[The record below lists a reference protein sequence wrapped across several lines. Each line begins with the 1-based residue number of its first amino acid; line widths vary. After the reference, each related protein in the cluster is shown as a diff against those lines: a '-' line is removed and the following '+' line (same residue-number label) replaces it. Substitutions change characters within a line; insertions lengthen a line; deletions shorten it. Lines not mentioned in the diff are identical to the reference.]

1 MVDPLFFWAAFWIL
15 NLVQAVL
22 TAELGF
28 TYAQAASAEELL
40 AGVNADLA
48 AEAL

>member
-1 MVDPLFFWAAFWIL
+1 
-15 NLVQAVL
+15 LVQAVL

-28 TYAQAASAEELL
+28 IYVQATSAEELL

-48 AEAL
+48 GNMTAEAL